1 MFDYYQEEE
10 EKKQV
15 QKNKNFLKRF
25 FLRLLDVG
33 YGTPIEITES
43 SVVKEIYTSIEEEQF
58 EFLKKYKD
66 ELFEGQQAVIMNPI
80 IDEFINKADYFSAI
94 EGYVYDK
101 TITVPNMAAVTI

>member
-10 EKKQV
+10 RKQI

-25 FLRLLDVG
+25 FLRLLDVN
-33 YGTPIEITES
+33 YGIPIEITENN
-43 SVVKEIYTSIEEEQF
+43 VVKEIYTSIEKEQF

-66 ELFEGQQAVIMNPI
+66 ELFEEQQTTIMNPI
-80 IDEFINKADYFSAI
+80 INEFINKADYFSAI

-101 TITVPNMAAVTI
+101 TITVPNMAAITT

>member
-10 EKKQV
+10 SKQV

-25 FLRLLDVG
+25 FLRLLDVS
-33 YGTPIEITES
+33 YGTPIEITEN

-58 EFLKKYKD
+58 EFLKKHKD

-101 TITVPNMAAVTI
+101 TITVPNMATVTA